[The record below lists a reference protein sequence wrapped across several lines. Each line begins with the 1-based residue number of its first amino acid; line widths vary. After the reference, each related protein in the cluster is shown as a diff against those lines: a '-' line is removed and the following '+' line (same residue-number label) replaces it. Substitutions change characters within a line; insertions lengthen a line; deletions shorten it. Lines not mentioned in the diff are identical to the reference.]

1 VPRRPVRIMR
11 ARSRREVV
19 LKERAVVKAVRR
31 EGRREFMMVDMVIVF
46 FIGIEIRIGMW
57 R

>member
-1 VPRRPVRIMR
+1 MR